1 MTDTHQV
8 HLRVQP
14 ASNVRTDTVAAG
26 HLPLRLQLVWMWRT
40 DGANTAKGQT
50 KIAEVTETGDVDI
63 SGSWD
68 VPSVTDP
75 TNASLHQLSLALFA
89 YPAEAASGTNVGMGT
104 VSLGDVTANPSFE
117 FELLTKGV
125 INQNVRLS
133 FSVAFG
139 SQPQEKEDETP
150 AAAAAAEQAA
160 APAPQEAHVPAPEAA
175 PAPAQPAAAEALSAP
190 AGAEQQKAPAG
201 DDEPTPPA
209 YDDGVADSR
218 VSTSEL
224 RVWIADVVSEI
235 REGLTEPYNR
245 SNKFASE
252 GAASLPPQQEAFAV
266 RAGPVPWG
274 ESVMCVLDDPILR
287 TGHAA
292 TRKTMPTVVVEELL
306 LSSVLEVYLNATQW
320 GPEVAL
326 AIRQE
331 TGQKLLSL
339 LHLPETTSH
348 RVHTDNGMATSAA
361 MQQVQRFGLLKANN
375 ADTIEEIETMK
386 ARQLVVYIGDE
397 TYAEWETC
405 EIVAQL
411 RFDVPMLTLRRV
423 KLAEEGSIDLAMLEG
438 AIREDEARGSVPVA
452 VVGRMGNLGKAG
464 MDDMAALGGICT
476 QHHMWLHV
484 EGPGVFCLH
493 SSGSASVNAAAGAL
507 RQSVG
512 SGRLNVSVTLCLH
525 EVPGFRNLQGFWVFS
540 SGPHGAIVPPQER
553 SPESDIA
560 SLRYCLPA
568 YMRLRTVG
576 LQQAFDTLSQRI
588 GDAERLLEGIGQLN
602 EPDAHGKSPAVV
614 VKLHTHASNPWMVLF
629 TFLPFDHPL
638 VLHDAHAVETEVN
651 KYSLSIARI
660 NDINTSVHAIL
671 DDGSFGLVPE
681 QGEGAY
687 DDGLV
692 RWQVFFPSSGVQAL
706 RDSLAE
712 AQQAATQMVQVSRVS
727 DAMAGR
733 IEKIAGLSLQVIDD
747 EGRQAT
753 DLCAFRVSPS
763 LLGGPDLAARDVAEL
778 AQELAKTPCGDAFSL
793 QQRRDVVVLCSC
805 ASHGAAV
812 PDAAALDAS
821 AAAIERRLGEL
832 KTSHAVALRRE
843 ETALNEEA
851 IQKGIELAQQQLEK
865 AKQEEASVL
874 SSIPLVGGFL
884 GWMAPAPV
892 AGEGLTFDLKTSTMN
907 KIKDAT
913 TQPPEN

>member
-1 MTDTHQV
+1 MTDTHEV

-26 HLPLRLQLVWMWRT
+26 HLPLRLQIVWMWRT
-40 DGANTAKGQT
+40 DGVNTAKGQT

-63 SGSWD
+63 SGSWA
-68 VPSVTDP
+68 VPSVTNP
-75 TNASLHQLSLALFA
+75 TNAGLHQLSLALFA

-104 VSLGDVTANPSFE
+104 VSLGDVTVNPSFE

-139 SQPQEKEDETP
+139 SQQEEKKGETP
-150 AAAAAAEQAA
+150 ATAAAEPQAA
-160 APAPQEAHVPAPEAA
+160 APAPQEAREPALAA
-175 PAPAQPAAAEALSAP
+175 PAPAQPEAAEAPSAP
-190 AGAEQQKAPAG
+190 AGAGQQEAPAG
-201 DDEPTPPA
+201 DDEPNTPPA

-287 TGHAA
+287 RGHAA

-331 TGQKLLSL
+331 TGQKILSL

-375 ADTIEEIETMK
+375 ADAIEDIETMK

-397 TYAEWETC
+397 TYAEWVTC
-405 EIVAQL
+405 EIIAQL

-464 MDDMAALGGICT
+464 MDDLAALGGICT

-493 SSGSASVNAAAGAL
+493 SSGSTNVNAAAGAL

-602 EPDAHGKSPAVV
+602 ELDAHGKSPAVV

-638 VLHDAHAVETEVN
+638 VLHDAHGMPASPLALICPHTTP
-651 KYSLSIARI
+651 SHSGG
-660 NDINTSVHAIL
+660 
-671 DDGSFGLVPE
+671 DGGGQVFAQHCQDQRHQQVRPRHPRRRRLRPCPRPGR
-681 QGEGAY
+681 
-687 DDGLV
+687 GLV
-692 RWQVFFPSSGVQAL
+692 RRRPRAVAGLLPQHRRAGAARRACGGAAGCHADGPSLQGVRSGMQSGVRAMHTHTPSRTDGGAHREDRGAQPAGDRRRGTPGHGPL
-706 RDSLAE
+706 RLQRVARPAWRTRPRRPRRGGAGAGAGEDAVRRRF
-712 AQQAATQMVQVSRVS
+712 QPAA
-727 DAMAGR
+727 AAGR
-733 IEKIAGLSLQVIDD
+733 RCPVQLCRARCCSPRCRRV
-747 EGRQAT
+747 GR
-753 DLCAFRVSPS
+753 RGS
-763 LLGGPDLAARDVAEL
+763 RN
-778 AQELAKTPCGDAFSL
+778 
-793 QQRRDVVVLCSC
+793 R
-805 ASHGAAV
+805 
-812 PDAAALDAS
+812 
-821 AAAIERRLGEL
+821 
-832 KTSHAVALRRE
+832 
-843 ETALNEEA
+843 
-851 IQKGIELAQQQLEK
+851 
-865 AKQEEASVL
+865 
-874 SSIPLVGGFL
+874 
-884 GWMAPAPV
+884 APPR
-892 AGEGLTFDLKTSTMN
+892 
-907 KIKDAT
+907 
-913 TQPPEN
+913 